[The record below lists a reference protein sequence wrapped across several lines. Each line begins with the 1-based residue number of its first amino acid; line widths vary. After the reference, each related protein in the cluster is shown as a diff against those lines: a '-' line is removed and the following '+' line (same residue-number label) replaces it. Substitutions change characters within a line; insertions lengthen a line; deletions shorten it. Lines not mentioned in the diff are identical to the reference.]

1 MRRLLAIIYTEKLL
15 IMIHFE
21 VAYNYHGQNK
31 YLQQKQKPHVKIKNP
46 TAKTKALKKVKPKTS
61 QRKNLGESNA
71 KIDLFTVFDAILTS
85 RQTFEKLQCLY
96 ENLMSNNFRRT
107 GEQNINCKL
116 KLQSKGLS

>member
-31 YLQQKQKPHVKIKNP
+31 YLQQLKAKTSRQNQNP
-46 TAKTKALKKVKPKTS
+46 TVKTKARKKVKPKTS

-107 GEQNINCKL
+107 GVLDKISIVN
-116 KLQSKGLS
+116 